1 VAWLLRRLQAQL
13 LLPPQAAEL
22 LRAALLLIAP
32 GAGAHPPT
40 THPPT
45 PPTPWPAPCSY
56 FGEQLW
62 WWGLALWAV
71 RLGQAW
77 MLVGALFN
85 SICMVGA
92 WLLLLWWP
100 VQAPAVA
107 QGCCQGPSAAA
118 PDSLPGD
125 APGRRAS
132 PPAPGG
138 PHQLPP
144 PAG

>member
-1 VAWLLRRLQAQL
+1 MAWLLRRLQAQL

-92 WLLLLWWP
+92 WLLLLWCL

-107 QGCCQGPSAAA
+107 RAAA
-118 PDSLPGD
+118 RAPAPLRQTLCLAMPRD
-125 APGRRAS
+125 AAPA
-132 PPAPGG
+132 PAPGG